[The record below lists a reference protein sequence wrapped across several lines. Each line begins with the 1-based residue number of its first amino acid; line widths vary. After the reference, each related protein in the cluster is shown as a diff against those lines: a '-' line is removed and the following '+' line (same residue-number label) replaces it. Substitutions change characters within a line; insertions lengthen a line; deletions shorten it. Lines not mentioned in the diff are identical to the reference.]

1 MILFSWNCR
10 GIGQASTIR
19 ELKALLQSSS
29 PDVLI
34 LMETKAKSSTMQ
46 LVLSQLQFPNHVYV
60 PPLGLSGGF
69 CVAWR
74 EDIDMEP
81 ITMNKNLIS
90 FLVFF
95 YSGYSTLVALCDLWS
110 YY

>member
-1 MILFSWNCR
+1 MLFESPLR
-10 GIGQASTIR
+10 
-19 ELKALLQSSS
+19 SSS
-29 PDVLI
+29 PNILI
-34 LMETKAKSSTMQ
+34 LMETKANSSTMKR
-46 LVLSQLQFPNHVYV
+46 VLSQLQFPIHVYV
-60 PPLGLSGGF
+60 PPVGLLGGL

-74 EDIDMEP
+74 EGIDMEP